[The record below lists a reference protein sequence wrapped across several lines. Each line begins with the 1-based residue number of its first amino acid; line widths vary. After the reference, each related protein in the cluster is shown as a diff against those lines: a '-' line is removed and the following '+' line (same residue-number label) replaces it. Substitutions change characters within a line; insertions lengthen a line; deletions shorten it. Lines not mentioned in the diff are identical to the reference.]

1 MRYLTFDVNAQKL
14 IPTSDNSNIVRG
26 TKDYLNV
33 RVNFIGTEWDNCKV
47 VACFVS
53 GIYKDYAPIVDGCC
67 KVPNEAA
74 SKRAFK
80 MNLIG
85 RNETYEIKTNQ
96 IVISQKE

>member
-26 TKDYLNV
+26 TKDYLHV
-33 RVNFIGTEWDNCKV
+33 RVNFVGAEWNDCKI
-47 VACFVS
+47 VACFTA
-53 GIYKDYAPIVDGCC
+53 GTYKDYMPIVNGCC
-67 KVPNEAA
+67 KVPDEAA

-85 RNETYEIKTNQ
+85 RNGTYEIKTNQ